1 MDSPSSGPILSRRRF
16 LGLTGA
22 GLGGLALA
30 GCGGGTEEERAAS
43 KFFSDQ
49 TIVAD
54 GRPQRTVWSLTD
66 DEGNLGDLAPESID
80 YLVLDPS
87 GSEISAGAAR
97 RHLDGVAQPY
107 YRVDVAFGETG
118 VHEFR
123 FATEDRGRHVGFAVP
138 GDPADSTLF
147 WPGDTFPSVVT
158 PTFDDNAGIERIC
171 TRTET
176 CPFHGISLDQSIA
189 SERGTV
195 LIVTTPAF
203 CGTVFMCGPV
213 LEILIEEAAESP
225 LDLDIIHGEVYVDP
239 DTDLDRLAPIVEA
252 SGVTYEPYLFVLDRD
267 GTVVSRLDHIWDR
280 AELRGALAA
289 ESSN

>member
-1 MDSPSSGPILSRRRF
+1 VASPSSGPILSRRRF
-16 LGLTGA
+16 FSLTGA

-49 TIVAD
+49 TIIAD

-66 DEGNLGDLAPESID
+66 DEGNLGDLAPHSIE
-80 YLVLDPS
+80 YLVLDPA
-87 GSEISAGAAR
+87 GTEIAAGLATK
-97 RHLDGVAQPY
+97 HIDGVAQPY
-107 YRVDVAFGETG
+107 YRVDVAFGEVG

-123 FATEDRGRHVGFAVP
+123 FATDVHGRHVGFAVP
-138 GDPADSTLF
+138 GDPADTTLF
-147 WPGDTFPSVVT
+147 WPGDAFPSIVT
-158 PTFDDNAGIERIC
+158 PTLDDDAGVMRIC
-171 TRTET
+171 TRTKT
-176 CPFHGISLDQSIA
+176 CPFHSTSLDASIA
-189 SERGTV
+189 SDRPTV

-213 LEILIEEAAESP
+213 LEVLIEEMAAST
-225 LDLDIIHGEVYVDP
+225 LDVDVVHGEVYVDP

-267 GTVVSRLDHIWDR
+267 GVVTARLDHIWDR
-280 AELRGALAA
+280 AELRAAL
-289 ESSN
+289 ELLS